1 MSADGRPNSL
11 PLGTYKRILDQKL
24 RMTVPGIW
32 REVPMF
38 KDNTGFLTLCRPCR
52 LVLLPHDLVI
62 PITRGK
68 FKPATSKEK
77 EAIRGLVTTLHTV
90 MLDTRGR
97 ITIPHELALALE
109 LKLGDTMI
117 VTASGGWVEIWPSKD
132 WERGRRVYDLFN
144 QRAV

>member
-1 MSADGRPNSL
+1 M
-11 PLGTYKRILDQKL
+11 
-24 RMTVPGIW
+24 
-32 REVPMF
+32 
-38 KDNTGFLTLCRPCR
+38 
-52 LVLLPHDLVI
+52 VI